1 MCTVGRTDFARLTNT
16 DFQSIVTAYGGH
28 DVTTTLS
35 YRTLADIHEL
45 RWVCFVLSKS
55 GTKRQCRQ
63 GDPPPNRL
71 TARRHTLPV
80 VVDTALDVSSD
91 PLTVASSRSRRSCRR
106 TGSPW
111 PRA

>member
-1 MCTVGRTDFARLTNT
+1 MCTVDCADFARLTNT

-91 PLTVASSRSRRSCRR
+91 RPTHRR
-106 TGSPW
+106 
-111 PRA
+111 